1 MGENQA
7 QNDTPQGNMA
17 FPQND
22 QKPLFGQKMD
32 GGGQTNQKPQIA
44 DVQKIKDLTEMLQR
58 LQAEFENY
66 QKRSSKQNE
75 DYKLYANAKLAEEV
89 LPVLDALEAGMQHDK
104 NLAVVYEQLAG
115 VLKKNGIHKIKA
127 GRGMR
132 FDHDKMECLLSEKI
146 LGQKDGTIVNVL
158 ISGYEMNGK
167 ILRPSKVSVNVLSLT
182 ENKPERNENAAKI
195 QDPVTQNENKKEE
208 SKLRENEDKGNVTK
222 IDWQVQKMESD

>member
-7 QNDTPQGNMA
+7 QNGTLQGTTIAPQS
-17 FPQND
+17 D
-22 QKPLFGQKMD
+22 QKPLFGQKM
-32 GGGQTNQKPQIA
+32 GGEGQTSSKPQITEA
-44 DVQKIKDLTEMLQR
+44 QKIKDLTEMLQR

-75 DYKLYANAKLAEEV
+75 DYKLYANAKLTEEI

-104 NLAVVYEQLAG
+104 NLAVIYEQLAG

-182 ENKPERNENAAKI
+182 ENKSEKNENVAKI
-195 QDPVTQNENKKEE
+195 QAVGAQNENKKEE
-208 SKLRENEDKGNVTK
+208 IKPPESKGKENVTK